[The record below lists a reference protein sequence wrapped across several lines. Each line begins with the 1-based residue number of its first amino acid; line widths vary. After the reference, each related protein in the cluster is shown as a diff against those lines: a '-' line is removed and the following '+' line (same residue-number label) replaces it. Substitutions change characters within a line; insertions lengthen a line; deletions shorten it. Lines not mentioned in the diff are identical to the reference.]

1 MMIMTAVDASWR
13 ENVLRRED
21 RGGSWWYKSLGVID
35 ADAIWN
41 WAASDDM
48 DRQLGFGD
56 RQDQRMPTLMTGAA
70 FMAGRKRRCRRVPA
84 EHALAFVI
92 STRRR
97 LDHTFLALWKT

>member
-1 MMIMTAVDASWR
+1 MQVGVKMFR
-13 ENVLRRED
+13 
-21 RGGSWWYKSLGVID
+21 GSWGQLVVQITRRYS
-35 ADAIWN
+35 ADAIWT

-56 RQDQRMPTLMTGAA
+56 GQDQRVPTLMTGAA